1 MSNAALKS
9 TGAATDLPRR
19 KVAVGG
25 LAGAVSVIL
34 MYILNHYCLTG
45 PGEAL
50 PADIGA
56 AITVVLSFAVS
67 WFVPPSDDETTIVDP
82 AVKQL
87 PAGPTPA

>member
-34 MYILNHYCLTG
+34 IYVVNHYFLNA
-45 PGEAL
+45 PSEAL
-50 PADIGA
+50 PGDVGA
-56 AITVVLSFAVS
+56 AITLAISFAVS
-67 WFVPPSDDETTIVDP
+67 WFMPPSDDETTIADP